1 MPVRLVNQTEPI
13 PGYKL
18 IERLGRGGFG
28 EVWKV
33 EAPGGLHK
41 AIKFVFGELNNPKD
55 KGGAADQE
63 FKALNRVKTVR
74 HPFILS
80 LERVDIIEGQLV
92 IVMELADRSL
102 LERHQEC
109 QQQGLPGIPRE
120 ELLRYM
126 EEAAEALD
134 LMNIEYQLQHLDIK
148 PQNLFLVRN
157 HLKVADFGL
166 VKDMEGMT
174 ASVTGGVTPVYAAPE
189 TFEGRVSRFCDQYS
203 LAIVYQELLTGIR
216 PFDGANARQLL
227 LQHVQKPPD
236 LAPLPPGDQAII
248 GRALAK
254 KPDERFPTCSEMVAA
269 LQAASPAEPTAPLP
283 GAEAAG
289 AGPVTESTPTSRNAQ
304 AAAIVQTPRPQPA
317 NVLRTP
323 RQGPVGDQPA
333 PDVTETSTS
342 MIHASAPIEFRGNG
356 VLVPA
361 LVIALGHKGL
371 GALQRFREAIGE
383 RFGSIEALPH
393 LRLLYIDTD
402 PDGIGAALRGAAPA
416 ACLQPQ
422 EVMLTRLNRPSHYLK
437 PRDTHTGGGTPAIT
451 TWLDAKVLYRITRNQ
466 TTGSVRALGRLALV
480 DNYRDI
486 AERLRMALGACT
498 DAEALASADRNTKLG
513 LRINRPRIYIVTS
526 LAGGTGS
533 GMFLDVVYLARHF
546 LKQLGFLPRD
556 VIGLFFVPP
565 ADKQIAQIK
574 PVDLG
579 NTYAALTELNHYST
593 PGISFGARYDAK
605 EPALVDN
612 DAPFSRCVFLTQEEI
627 ANETQPD
634 PVMNLGANFLL
645 RDLLSP
651 LGKTA
656 DARRAQLLA
665 ARAGRKPG
673 AITKGPPPLQTF
685 GMYRFSWPRRAL
697 IELCARRLSQR
708 LVDHWLV
715 KDSAPLRSELH
726 IWARE
731 QFAKRGLE
739 ADRLIRSLKAAGES
753 ILDQEP
759 EDAFHAIVEKI
770 DKKGGIPEPRLVME
784 VLEELEKIVGR
795 PDGQAP
801 LPQRPVLIDGLDD
814 AAKTLLQNCEQK
826 MAEMTVHLVE
836 QPRYRF
842 AGAEESIRQINTVL
856 SEILSRQ
863 EPLCDEFFAKGN
875 AAHAR
880 IIGLV
885 EAVKATPPGGRRRPP
900 EEAVQLPSLLR
911 LYPIVRFQALVLQ
924 RVLTIYRSLE
934 GNCPEY
940 QREFTY
946 CRTRLA
952 DLQRTFAKP
961 AAVTPALE
969 LGPGRNLFPSG
980 CKSLDDAVNQLLQNV
995 TAEEV
1000 LALDQRV
1007 EDAVIKAQ
1015 FQALV
1020 HICTTPANNILRE
1033 VEIALQQELEEA
1045 VKTRLGTSNVLD
1057 TFLGQAHKE
1066 AGAITAIASAF
1077 DEAAPKMTGARLDDE
1092 VTVVLVPGDPAAE
1105 QFQQLVRKAVPGAEV
1120 TVGARGDDVVFYR
1133 EVSLPTLGRV
1143 PQLGPEGRMAYE
1155 KLCSA
1160 EHCTPHNRT
1169 DVTDWQK
1176 ISD

>member
-1 MPVRLVNQTEPI
+1 MPVRLANQSEPI

-28 EVWKV
+28 EVWKC

-41 AIKFVFGELNNPKD
+41 AIKFVFGELNNPHEKS
-55 KGGAADQE
+55 GAADQE

-80 LERVDIIEGQLV
+80 LERVDIVEKQLV

-102 LERHQEC
+102 QERYREC
-109 QQQGLPGIPRE
+109 QGQGLPGIPRE
-120 ELLRYM
+120 ELLLYM

-157 HLKVADFGL
+157 HVKVADFGL

-203 LAIVYQELLTGIR
+203 LAIVYQELLTGQR
-216 PFDGANARQLL
+216 PFDGINARQLL

-236 LAPLPPGDQAII
+236 LSSLPKHDQGLI

-254 KPDERFPTCSEMVAA
+254 KPDERFPTCSELVSA
-269 LQAASPAEPTAPLP
+269 LQAATPPEIVEPPP
-283 GAEAAG
+283 GAAPA
-289 AGPVTESTPTSRNAQ
+289 TDSTPTSRSVQ
-304 AAAIVQTPRPQPA
+304 SAAIVQTPRPQPINA
-317 NVLRTP
+317 LSTLRSE
-323 RQGPVGDQPA
+323 PVGDQSA
-333 PDVTETSTS
+333 PDVTETSRS

-361 LVIALGHKGL
+361 VVIGLGQKGL
-371 GALQRFREAIGE
+371 GAIQRFRQAIAE
-383 RFGSIEALPH
+383 RYVPIESLPH

-402 PDGIGAALRGAAPA
+402 PEGIGTALRSTASGAS
-416 ACLQPQ
+416 LSPQ
-422 EVMLTRLNRPSHYLK
+422 EVMLMRLNRPSHYLK
-437 PRDTHTGGGTPAIT
+437 PRDTHTGGGTPAIS
-451 TWLDAKVLYRITRNQ
+451 TWLDPKLLYRITRNQ

-480 DNYRDI
+480 DNYRDV
-486 AERLRMALGACT
+486 ADRLRTALAACS
-498 DAEALASADRNTKLG
+498 DAEALASADRNSRLG

-533 GMFLDVVYLARHF
+533 GMFLDVAYITRHF
-546 LKQLGFLPRD
+546 LKQLGYVPRD
-556 VIGLFFVPP
+556 VIGVFFVPP
-565 ADKQIAQIK
+565 ADKQFAQMR

-579 NTYAALTELNHYST
+579 NTYAALTELNHYSS
-593 PGISFGARYDAK
+593 PGVNFSARYDSK
-605 EPALVDN
+605 ESVLLDG
-612 DAPFSRCVFLTQEEI
+612 DAPFTRCVFLPQEELPTE
-627 ANETQPD
+627 NQPD
-634 PVMNLGANFLL
+634 PVINLGANFLL

-651 LGKTA
+651 VGKTA
-656 DARRAQLLA
+656 DGRRAQLLA
-665 ARAGRKPG
+665 ARAGKS
-673 AITKGPPPLQTF
+673 AVITKGPPPLQTL

-697 IELCARRLSQR
+697 IERCARKLSQR
-708 LVDHWLV
+708 LVDHWLA
-715 KDSAPLRSELH
+715 KDSAPLRNEMQA
-726 IWARE
+726 WARE

-739 ADRLIRSLKAAGES
+739 ADRLIRSLKAAGEN

-759 EDAFHAIVEKI
+759 EDAFDAIVEKLG
-770 DKKGGIPEPRLVME
+770 KKGGIPEPRLVLD
-784 VLEELEKIVGR
+784 VLEELEKLVGR
-795 PDGQAP
+795 PDGRAP
-801 LPQRPVLIDGLDD
+801 MPERPVLIDGLDE
-814 AAKTLLQNCEQK
+814 AAKTLLENCEQK

-842 AGAEESIRQINTVL
+842 AGAEESIRQINTVIG
-856 SEILSRQ
+856 EILARQ
-863 EPLCDEFFAKGN
+863 EPLCEEFFAKGS

-880 IIGLV
+880 ILGLV
-885 EAVKATPPGGRRRPP
+885 EAIKANQPGGRRKPP
-900 EEAVQLPSLLR
+900 EEALQLPSLLR

-952 DLQRTFAKP
+952 DLQKSFAKP
-961 AAVTPALE
+961 QSLTPALE
-969 LGPGRNLFPSG
+969 LGPGRSLFPTG
-980 CKSLDDAVNQLLQNV
+980 CKTLDDAVTQLLQNV
-995 TAEEV
+995 TAEEI

-1007 EDAVIKAQ
+1007 EDAVIKGH

-1033 VEIALQQELEEA
+1033 VETALQQELEEA

-1057 TFLGQAHKE
+1057 TFLGQAHRE
-1066 AGAITAIASAF
+1066 AGAVTAIASAF
-1077 DEAAPKMTGARLDDE
+1077 DEALPKMTTGPLLDQ
-1092 VTVVLVPGDPAAE
+1092 VAVVLVPGDPAAE
-1105 QFQQLVRKAVPGAEV
+1105 QFQQLVRKAVPNVEV
-1120 TVGARGDDVVFYR
+1120 VVGTRGDDVVFYR
-1133 EVSLPTLGRV
+1133 EAMLPSLSKV

-1169 DVTDWQK
+1169 DVTDWRR
-1176 ISD
+1176 IE

>member
-1 MPVRLVNQTEPI
+1 MPVRLANQTEPI

-28 EVWKV
+28 EVWKC

-41 AIKFVFGELNNPKD
+41 AIKFVFGELDNPKE
-55 KGGAADQE
+55 KHGAADQE

-80 LERVDIIEGQLV
+80 LERVDVVEGQLV

-102 LERHQEC
+102 MDRYKEC
-109 QQQGLPGIPRE
+109 QGQGLPGLPRE

-157 HLKVADFGL
+157 HIKVADFGL

-203 LAIVYQELLTGIR
+203 LAIVFQELLTGQR
-216 PFDGANARQLL
+216 PFDGSNARQLL

-236 LAPLPPGDQAII
+236 LSALPKHDQAII

-254 KPDERFPTCSEMVAA
+254 KPDERFPTCTEMVAA
-269 LQAASPAEPTAPLP
+269 LQTATPPEGPASSSGSGTTT
-283 GAEAAG
+283 
-289 AGPVTESTPTSRNAQ
+289 TEITPSSRNSQ
-304 AAAIVQTPRPQPA
+304 SAAIVRTPRPQPV
-317 NVLRTP
+317 NEPRTHRP
-323 RQGPVGDQPA
+323 TTDGGQLG

-342 MIHASAPIEFRGNG
+342 MVHVSAPVEFRGNG

-361 LVIALGHKGL
+361 LIVALGQMGL
-371 GALQRFREAIGE
+371 GALQRLRENIVE
-383 RFGSIEALPH
+383 RYGPMESLPH

-402 PDGIGAALRGAAPA
+402 PDGLAAALRGSSPA
-416 ACLQPQ
+416 ASLHPQ

-437 PRDTHTGGGTPAIT
+437 PRDTHTGGGTPGIS
-451 TWLDAKVLYRITRNQ
+451 TWLDPKLLYRITRNQ
-466 TTGSVRALGRLALV
+466 MTGSVRCLGRLALV
-480 DNYRDI
+480 DNYRDV
-486 AERLRMALGACT
+486 ADRLRSALGACT
-498 DAEALASADRNTKLG
+498 EAEALASADRNTKLG
-513 LRINRPRIYIVTS
+513 LRINRPRVYIVTS

-533 GMFLDVVYLARHF
+533 GMFLDIVYLARHY
-546 LKQLGFLPRD
+546 LKQLGYLPRE

-565 ADKQIAQIK
+565 ADKQMAQLRPI
-574 PVDLG
+574 DLG
-579 NTYAALTELNHYST
+579 NSYAALTELNHYST
-593 PGISFGARYDAK
+593 PGISFSARYDAK
-605 EPALVDN
+605 EPVLVDS
-612 DAPFSRCVFLTQEEI
+612 DAPFTRCVFLPQEE
-627 ANETQPD
+627 APAESQAD
-634 PVMNLGANFLL
+634 PMLNLAAGFLL

-651 LGKTA
+651 LGKAA
-656 DARRAQLLA
+656 DGRRAQLQA
-665 ARAGRKPG
+665 ARAGKGP
-673 AITKGPPPLQTF
+673 ITKGPPPPQTL

-697 IELCARRLSQR
+697 IERCARKLSQR

-715 KDSAPLRSELH
+715 KDSGPLRTELH

-759 EDAFHAIVEKI
+759 EDAFHAIVEKLGN
-770 DKKGGIPEPRLVME
+770 KGGIPDPRLVLD
-784 VLEELEKIVGR
+784 VLEELEKLVGR
-795 PDGQAP
+795 PDGAAP
-801 LPQRPVLIDGLDD
+801 LPERPVLIDGLDD

-826 MAEMTVHLVE
+826 MAEMTVQLVE

-842 AGAEESIRQINTVL
+842 AGAEESIRQINSL
-856 SEILSRQ
+856 FGEILARQ
-863 EPLCDEFFAKGN
+863 EPLCDEFFSKAN

-880 IIGLV
+880 ILGLV
-885 EAVKATPPGGRRRPP
+885 EAIKAAPAGGRRKPP

-946 CRTRLA
+946 CRTRLT
-952 DLQRTFAKP
+952 DLQKSFAKP
-961 AAVTPALE
+961 QAATTVVE
-969 LGPGRNLFPSG
+969 LGPGRNLFPAG
-980 CKSLDDAVNQLLQNV
+980 CKTIEDAVNQLLQNV
-995 TAEEV
+995 TAEEI

-1033 VEIALQQELEEA
+1033 VESALQQELEEA

-1066 AGAITAIASAF
+1066 AGAVTAIAGAF
-1077 DEAAPKMTGARLDDE
+1077 DEAAPKLTGGKVDQELA
-1092 VTVVLVPGDPAAE
+1092 VVLVPGDPAAE
-1105 QFQQLVRKAVPGAEV
+1105 QFQPLVRKAVPSAEV
-1120 TVGARGDDVVFYR
+1120 VVGARGDDVVFYR
-1133 EVSLPTLGRV
+1133 EVSLAGLAAI
-1143 PQLGPEGRMAYE
+1143 PQLGPDARQAYE

-1160 EHCTPHNRT
+1160 EHCTPHTRT
-1169 DVTDWQK
+1169 DITDWRKVQ
-1176 ISD
+1176 